1 METHFVLTCFLS
13 IFTPILCQWFCALK
27 QLTTLSVQF
36 TPIVLWTLI
45 MAVHAVV
52 ISYCIAFVVVFVF
65 GSPKMLFTELV
76 CVSLCAFSRKRQ
88 CYFSFSTFLFIHSFN
103 TVFYPLL
110 NEYSW
115 TLSFIFSLSQL
126 FFFNLRK
133 LFPFFTISFILFFSC
148 ECNVS
153 TKFVCRCC
161 CLLSFSWRVC
171 MYAIA
176 IVFRSFC
183 DCTQTYLK

>member
-65 GSPKMLFTELV
+65 DSPKMLFTELV
-76 CVSLCAFSRKRQ
+76 CVSLCAYSRKRQ

-115 TLSFIFSLSQL
+115 TLSFIFPSRSC
-126 FFFNLRK
+126 FSSICENF
-133 LFPFFTISFILFFSC
+133 FPFSQF
-148 ECNVS
+148 
-153 TKFVCRCC
+153 
-161 CLLSFSWRVC
+161 LSFCFFLVNV
-171 MYAIA
+171 M
-176 IVFRSFC
+176 
-183 DCTQTYLK
+183 